1 MSWRSTVKWRYLD
14 KGNVVNSSELQID
27 DGEGNIAALTASEA
41 EALYTF
47 LRPYFNERPDVSAIL
62 FDGLKKGE

>member
-1 MSWRSTVKWRYLD
+1 MSWRSTVKWKYLE
-14 KGNVVNSSELQID
+14 KGAVVSSSELHID

-41 EALYTF
+41 DALHAF
-47 LRPYFNERPDVSAIL
+47 LRPYFNDRPDVSAIL